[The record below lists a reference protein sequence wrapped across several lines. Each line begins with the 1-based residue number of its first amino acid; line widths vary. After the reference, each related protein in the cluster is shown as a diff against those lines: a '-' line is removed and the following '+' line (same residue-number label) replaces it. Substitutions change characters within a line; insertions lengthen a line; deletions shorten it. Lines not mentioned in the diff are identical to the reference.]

1 MLLLPNHPARSLLAM
16 ATLCA
21 CLSLAACGGG
31 GGNSD
36 GTANN
41 QLSSPS
47 ATTTPTPTPVPS
59 ASTKSFKRGVAYDFA
74 NGQDLNAV
82 SPGVSWWYNWSLKPN
97 ANLPAN
103 AQSSA
108 SMDFVPMLWNGNFV
122 DADVISYLRANP
134 AIKYLLVLN
143 EPNLVDQANMTPA
156 AAAALWPRYEA
167 IAAATG
173 VKLVGPAM
181 NWGTLAG
188 YSDPVVWLDAFYA
201 AFRASNNRD
210 PQIDYLAF
218 HWYDY
223 GLADQLNRLTK
234 YGKPFWVTEFAN
246 WHSQTDGA
254 QIDTLAGQEAQ
265 MADMVSTCETRTDVF
280 RYAWFT
286 GRISPDAHFD
296 SLLAGTGALTDLG
309 SQYLAQPW

>member
-1 MLLLPNHPARSLLAM
+1 MLLPHSPARSLFTIAALSV
-16 ATLCA
+16 
-21 CLSLAACGGG
+21 CLTACGGG
-31 GGNSD
+31 GSSD
-36 GTANN
+36 AAASS
-41 QLSSPS
+41 QVSSPS
-47 ATTTPTPTPVPS
+47 VTPTPTPTPAPS
-59 ASTKSFKRGVAYDFA
+59 AVTKSFKRGVGYDFA
-74 NGQDLNAV
+74 NSQDLAAV
-82 SPGVSWWYNWSLKPN
+82 SPGVTWWYNWGLKPN
-97 ANLPAN
+97 ASLPAN

-167 IAAATG
+167 ISAATG

-181 NWGTLAG
+181 NWGTLSG

-254 QIDTLAGQEAQ
+254 QIDTLAKQEAQ
-265 MADMVSTCETRTDVF
+265 MADMVNTCETRTDVF

-286 GRISPDAHFD
+286 GRLSPDPHFD
-296 SLLAGTGALTDLG
+296 SLLAGTGVLTDLG
-309 SQYLAQPW
+309 SKYLTQPW

>member
-1 MLLLPNHPARSLLAM
+1 MFTIAALSV
-16 ATLCA
+16 
-21 CLSLAACGGG
+21 CLTACGGG
-31 GGNSD
+31 GSSD
-36 GTANN
+36 AAASS
-41 QLSSPS
+41 QVSSPS
-47 ATTTPTPTPVPS
+47 VTPTPTPTPAPS
-59 ASTKSFKRGVAYDFA
+59 AVTKSFKRGVGYDFA
-74 NGQDLNAV
+74 NSQDLAAV
-82 SPGVSWWYNWSLKPN
+82 SPGVTWWYNWGLKPN
-97 ANLPAN
+97 ASLPAN

-167 IAAATG
+167 ISAATG

-181 NWGTLAG
+181 NWGTLSG

-254 QIDTLAGQEAQ
+254 QIDTLAKQEAQ
-265 MADMVSTCETRTDVF
+265 MADMVNTCETRTDVF

-286 GRISPDAHFD
+286 GRLSPDPHFD
-296 SLLAGTGALTDLG
+296 SLLAGTGVLTDLG
-309 SQYLAQPW
+309 SKYLTQPW